1 MKEKIFNLTPEE
13 PTLEKLKTW
22 LNSVTKEI
30 KNVPTDSR
38 HEDIEKRSCL
48 FILSVVNEKIRR
60 LENGS

>member
-1 MKEKIFNLTPEE
+1 MKEKILNLTPEE

-30 KNVPTDSR
+30 KNVPTDSH